1 MHLDFCLKTLS
12 LVMKFVVMRLIGSMA
27 CNNWC
32 LLSPR
37 LLTPIL
43 ATNYRWPSMKTQ
55 RLSAFKTIAL
65 KSFFDNRPTT
75 RNMPPV
81 PPILDIFRI
90 RMGTCRAD
98 GSISAY
104 EEVNKLEIP
113 TLRPFLQLRQPLDR
127 EKFSEYRFKL
137 IAEDGKSGFPP
148 DTFAQSLHSMDS
160 QSKVQSHSA
169 SMLIAVRVADVNDHA
184 PEVEPSLEL
193 KISEDSPIGTQL
205 AQITAKDQDVGD
217 NAKIRYSLREI
228 DAQSEIGSSP
238 RFPFGID
245 PHTGLISVVNPLDAD
260 ALPSESHGI
269 MEFLVISAD
278 SGMETVFSST
288 TSIRVQVIDVNDE
301 APQIK
306 VVDLASR
313 SNPARPAVRE
323 NLPPGALVA
332 FVTVTDADAGINGMV
347 TCSLDNSNFA
357 LEPVQFGSILA
368 SSPTSSMSQDG
379 QLAAPTTSQFGEL
392 SEKEL
397 RLITKV
403 SLDREDNPT
412 QPVTIICVD
421 HAEPKALAKTSH
433 QRLLVAVLDEN
444 DNDPQFPL
452 DFIEVAI
459 YENSPQGEVLLK
471 LNATD
476 ADETVVQQL
485 DWGKPDRSSGRP
497 QTSNLVHELD
507 EKGAC
512 YFKVDPF
519 TGVIYSR
526 QSFDREEFK
535 SLEFTVTVKDH
546 GTPQRS
552 ATARVV
558 VTILDRNDNAP
569 VFTQSE
575 YVASVSESLPIG
587 TTILQFLAHDKD
599 EGDNAKFTYH
609 LEDLRG
615 LVQRQF
621 ALDSRSG
628 NLTIRAELDRE
639 VESHYSFQ
647 VYAVDRGIPRQTSFC
662 RVKITVM
669 DVNDNAPKFVYPTQ
683 NNHTLH
689 FSSWNSPDLPL
700 VKLTAVD
707 KDEGA
712 NAEQVFL
719 IAEGN
724 ENGIFQLDPQTGDL
738 RIKPGLDLTSI
749 QGRYQ
754 LKLQVRDNGSPPLS
768 GFAHITVVL
777 DSAALLAPTPQGSPK
792 SADSSTGR
800 TLAVTRTDPDR
811 SIAQSPKDKVESPTD
826 SGTHGHVRTGGQN
839 VAETGNQEW
848 ETESYF
854 GNEHTLILIICLSAI
869 ATMLAFIIFVMITWL
884 RRRNRSQDIVRS
896 LDYDRQR
903 NLDNTMKRVFVDTA
917 KSPPYRSST
926 ILQQMVPWE
935 EQRLEN
941 FSKDVLGLGTEKRDS
956 PVYWLRTGP
965 GTKLQEVAIQAK
977 SPTNTDRNV
986 SMVTNSRSS
995 DCLAEDNS
1003 IMLEPMAFHDNHIIG
1018 GPGTEG
1024 HRERGGGGGP
1034 NGSVYAAGIGK
1045 ILPYSRAPAL
1055 VMAYSQVADASR
1067 LQGDCLPSSISSEN
1081 TQGTAARHMADSPT
1095 TSVYQPLIHSTHQT
1109 VRQVRNIEST
1119 QSGGSRWDANV
1130 YRTLCR
1136 SLPAPGNQST
1146 AFAELSTEIASKEVT
1161 NSKIRAA
1168 HCRSQR
1174 PTANSPQYTFLDAAK
1189 NAYALSSPQRKT
1201 VNLNPTLGK
1210 PKEARGRQEE
1220 GLEPS
1225 NARDPFPSRDSLL
1238 IHKDPDPSLFPN
1250 LPSSFV

>member
-1 MHLDFCLKTLS
+1 MLTLTISQLIPWLLLIFS
-12 LVMKFVVMRLIGSMA
+12 LSIGICKQFQPPQEFISVDLQEEMPIGSFVVDIAQKLG
-27 CNNWC
+27 
-32 LLSPR
+32 
-37 LLTPIL
+37 LLTESVRTDRHNIKPQAQYYASNFKIVVADLVVNEYFSITPATGRVVLRKHIDRDILCQKDRLCCEKRSSTNSLPIISLPDGSFFHRTADKCKLSFRIVYWLYEVSDSLL
-43 ATNYRWPSMKTQ
+43 AQNQTRVIVEAQEPPY
-55 RLSAFKTIAL
+55 RLSYCYVEVNIRDVNDNAPRFLLKDTFLGNEVRRYETYRQHGMQQLVLTISENADPYSCYELPMAFDEDSTPFSIQDYRIEE
-65 KSFFDNRPTT
+65 FFDNRPTT

-98 GSISAY
+98 GSVSAY

-193 KISEDSPIGTQL
+193 KISEDSPIGTRL

-278 SGMETVFSST
+278 SGVETVFSST

-444 DNDPQFPL
+444 DNDPQFPQ

-512 YFKVDPF
+512 YFKVEPF

-526 QSFDREEFK
+526 QSFDREELK
-535 SLEFTVTVKDH
+535 SLEFTVTVKDN

-609 LEDLRG
+609 LEDLR
-615 LVQRQF
+615 
-621 ALDSRSG
+621 
-628 NLTIRAELDRE
+628 
-639 VESHYSFQ
+639 Y
-647 VYAVDRGIPRQTSFC
+647 
-662 RVKITVM
+662 
-669 DVNDNAPKFVYPTQ
+669 
-683 NNHTLH
+683 
-689 FSSWNSPDLPL
+689 
-700 VKLTAVD
+700 
-707 KDEGA
+707 A
-712 NAEQVFL
+712 NA
-719 IAEGN
+719 
-724 ENGIFQLDPQTGDL
+724 
-738 RIKPGLDLTSI
+738 
-749 QGRYQ
+749 
-754 LKLQVRDNGSPPLS
+754 
-768 GFAHITVVL
+768 
-777 DSAALLAPTPQGSPK
+777 
-792 SADSSTGR
+792 
-800 TLAVTRTDPDR
+800 
-811 SIAQSPKDKVESPTD
+811 
-826 SGTHGHVRTGGQN
+826 
-839 VAETGNQEW
+839 
-848 ETESYF
+848 
-854 GNEHTLILIICLSAI
+854 
-869 ATMLAFIIFVMITWL
+869 M
-884 RRRNRSQDIVRS
+884 
-896 LDYDRQR
+896 
-903 NLDNTMKRVFVDTA
+903 
-917 KSPPYRSST
+917 
-926 ILQQMVPWE
+926 
-935 EQRLEN
+935 
-941 FSKDVLGLGTEKRDS
+941 
-956 PVYWLRTGP
+956 
-965 GTKLQEVAIQAK
+965 
-977 SPTNTDRNV
+977 
-986 SMVTNSRSS
+986 
-995 DCLAEDNS
+995 
-1003 IMLEPMAFHDNHIIG
+1003 
-1018 GPGTEG
+1018 
-1024 HRERGGGGGP
+1024 
-1034 NGSVYAAGIGK
+1034 
-1045 ILPYSRAPAL
+1045 
-1055 VMAYSQVADASR
+1055 
-1067 LQGDCLPSSISSEN
+1067 
-1081 TQGTAARHMADSPT
+1081 
-1095 TSVYQPLIHSTHQT
+1095 
-1109 VRQVRNIEST
+1109 
-1119 QSGGSRWDANV
+1119 
-1130 YRTLCR
+1130 
-1136 SLPAPGNQST
+1136 
-1146 AFAELSTEIASKEVT
+1146 
-1161 NSKIRAA
+1161 
-1168 HCRSQR
+1168 
-1174 PTANSPQYTFLDAAK
+1174 
-1189 NAYALSSPQRKT
+1189 
-1201 VNLNPTLGK
+1201 
-1210 PKEARGRQEE
+1210 KEADFSTSDPKIMTRRHGQLRVYFEE
-1220 GLEPS
+1220 EP
-1225 NARDPFPSRDSLL
+1225 P
-1238 IHKDPDPSLFPN
+1238 
-1250 LPSSFV
+1250 

>member
-1 MHLDFCLKTLS
+1 MGLAGNKKT
-12 LVMKFVVMRLIGSMA
+12 R
-27 CNNWC
+27 
-32 LLSPR
+32 
-37 LLTPIL
+37 
-43 ATNYRWPSMKTQ
+43 
-55 RLSAFKTIAL
+55 
-65 KSFFDNRPTT
+65 KST
-75 RNMPPV
+75 
-81 PPILDIFRI
+81 
-90 RMGTCRAD
+90 
-98 GSISAY
+98 
-104 EEVNKLEIP
+104 
-113 TLRPFLQLRQPLDR
+113 
-127 EKFSEYRFKL
+127 
-137 IAEDGKSGFPP
+137 
-148 DTFAQSLHSMDS
+148 
-160 QSKVQSHSA
+160 
-169 SMLIAVRVADVNDHA
+169 
-184 PEVEPSLEL
+184 
-193 KISEDSPIGTQL
+193 
-205 AQITAKDQDVGD
+205 
-217 NAKIRYSLREI
+217 
-228 DAQSEIGSSP
+228 
-238 RFPFGID
+238 
-245 PHTGLISVVNPLDAD
+245 
-260 ALPSESHGI
+260 
-269 MEFLVISAD
+269 
-278 SGMETVFSST
+278 
-288 TSIRVQVIDVNDE
+288 
-301 APQIK
+301 
-306 VVDLASR
+306 
-313 SNPARPAVRE
+313 
-323 NLPPGALVA
+323 
-332 FVTVTDADAGINGMV
+332 
-347 TCSLDNSNFA
+347 
-357 LEPVQFGSILA
+357 A
-368 SSPTSSMSQDG
+368 SS
-379 QLAAPTTSQFGEL
+379 L
-392 SEKEL
+392 S
-397 RLITKV
+397 V
-403 SLDREDNPT
+403 C
-412 QPVTIICVD
+412 Q
-421 HAEPKALAKTSH
+421 
-433 QRLLVAVLDEN
+433 
-444 DNDPQFPL
+444 
-452 DFIEVAI
+452 
-459 YENSPQGEVLLK
+459 
-471 LNATD
+471 
-476 ADETVVQQL
+476 
-485 DWGKPDRSSGRP
+485 
-497 QTSNLVHELD
+497 
-507 EKGAC
+507 
-512 YFKVDPF
+512 
-519 TGVIYSR
+519 
-526 QSFDREEFK
+526 
-535 SLEFTVTVKDH
+535 
-546 GTPQRS
+546 
-552 ATARVV
+552 
-558 VTILDRNDNAP
+558 
-569 VFTQSE
+569 
-575 YVASVSESLPIG
+575 
-587 TTILQFLAHDKD
+587 
-599 EGDNAKFTYH
+599 
-609 LEDLRG
+609 
-615 LVQRQF
+615 
-621 ALDSRSG
+621 
-628 NLTIRAELDRE
+628 
-639 VESHYSFQ
+639 
-647 VYAVDRGIPRQTSFC
+647 
-662 RVKITVM
+662 
-669 DVNDNAPKFVYPTQ
+669 
-683 NNHTLH
+683 
-689 FSSWNSPDLPL
+689 DLPL

-738 RIKPGLDLTSI
+738 HIKPGLDLTSI

-800 TLAVTRTDPDR
+800 TLAITRTDPDR

-965 GTKLQEVAIQAK
+965 GTKLQEVAIQSK

-1003 IMLEPMAFHDNHIIG
+1003 IMLEPMAFHDNHIIE

-1095 TSVYQPLIHSTHQT
+1095 TS
-1109 VRQVRNIEST
+1109 
-1119 QSGGSRWDANV
+1119 
-1130 YRTLCR
+1130 
-1136 SLPAPGNQST
+1136 
-1146 AFAELSTEIASKEVT
+1146 EIASKEVT

-1201 VNLNPTLGK
+1201 VNLNPTLGE